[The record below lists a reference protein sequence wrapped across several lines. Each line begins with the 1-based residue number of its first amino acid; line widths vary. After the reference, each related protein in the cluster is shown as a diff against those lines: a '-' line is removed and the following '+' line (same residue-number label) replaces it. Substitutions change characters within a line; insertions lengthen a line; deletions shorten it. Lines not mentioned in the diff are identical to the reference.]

1 MLGWV
6 NGKRRSARVATAPMG
21 RLAKMEI
28 GGGKEE
34 IVGFF
39 DPVKDYE
46 EFHEE
51 SGEKRAAVA
60 RMRALGGTNDAAVV
74 VPGLE
79 QTVTAEDVLNALN
92 TITWP
97 ECYSRNT

>member
-1 MLGWV
+1 M
-6 NGKRRSARVATAPMG
+6 
-21 RLAKMEI
+21 
-28 GGGKEE
+28 
-34 IVGFF
+34 
-39 DPVKDYE
+39 
-46 EFHEE
+46 HEE
-51 SGEKRAAVA
+51 SGENRKAVA

-97 ECYSRNT
+97 ECYSRKNVTPEDAPVNAATGERYIEAFALGLVLHHHPVQQELRLEDARRWQQ